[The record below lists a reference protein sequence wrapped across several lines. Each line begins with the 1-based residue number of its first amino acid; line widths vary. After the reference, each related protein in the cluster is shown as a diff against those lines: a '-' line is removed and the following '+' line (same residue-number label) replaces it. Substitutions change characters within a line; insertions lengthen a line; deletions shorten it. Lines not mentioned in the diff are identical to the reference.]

1 MVTNITSLTGN
12 GLRDWLIQRVTAI
25 VLGLYFVFMLG
36 YFLLHPEVSYLD
48 WSALYHHP
56 VFQVVNVIMIVCLL
70 KHAWIGLW
78 TVTTDYLKCSIV
90 RVSVQMTILFGL
102 VGQLVWFLMIIWG

>member
-25 VLGLYFVFMLG
+25 VLGLYFVVLLGFFMTHSVVTYQTWTL
-36 YFLLHPEVSYLD
+36 F
-48 WSALYHHP
+48 YHHP
-56 VFQVVNVIMIVCLL
+56 AVQVINVIMIVCLL

-78 TVTTDYLKCSIV
+78 TVTTDYIKCSRL
-90 RVSVQMTILFGL
+90 RVCIQMMILFGL
-102 VGQLVWFLMIIWG
+102 IACLIWFLMIIWG

>member
-25 VLGLYFVFMLG
+25 VLGLYFVVVLG
-36 YFLLHPEVSYLD
+36 FFITHSAVTFQE
-48 WSALYHHP
+48 WSAFYHHP
-56 VFQVVNVIMIVCLL
+56 LVQVINVIMIICLL

-78 TVTTDYLKCSIV
+78 TVTTDYIKCSMI
-90 RVSVQMTILFGL
+90 RVSIQMLIAFGL
-102 VGQLVWFLMIIWG
+102 LACLIWFLMIIWG